1 MIGGIEMEI
10 KYVEKGKPGET
21 CADCSFYQDKGD
33 GMGECFGHEVLAAG
47 SCNAF
52 KAK

>member
-1 MIGGIEMEI
+1 MDI

-21 CADCSFYQDKGD
+21 CADCSFFQDKGD
-33 GMGECFGHEVLAAG
+33 GMGECFGHEVMAVG